1 MNSNVILLD
10 GAVGTSLWEK
20 AKNKVP
26 VWRYNVEDPAI
37 VIELHK
43 EYISAGSKI
52 ILANTFGANGGI
64 LSKAGY
70 SVEKVVGAGVRLAKV
85 ACQNTDVKVA
95 FSVGPLSELVIP
107 RADLEDEDFDEE
119 LYDTMIHPDKARK
132 IYDEMID
139 AGVKE
144 NPDYILIQTFMDI
157 EMMAIAV
164 ESASRYDIP
173 IGCCMSF
180 EKSGKTMMGNSVEDM
195 MNMLSKYPKVCA
207 VGLNCSLGPDLALPI
222 IKEFRK
228 YTSLPLIFKPNA
240 GQSSIKD
247 GKVSHEFD
255 IEAFVDDIVKSL
267 EYDVTYIGG
276 CCGSNPKYITALKA
290 KLDSIK

>member
-1 MNSNVILLD
+1 MNNNLVLID

-20 AKNKVP
+20 AKEKVP

-43 EYISAGSKI
+43 EYIEAGSKV
-52 ILANTFGANGGI
+52 ILANTFGANGGV

-70 SVEKVVGAGVRLAKV
+70 DVSKVVGAGVRLAKT
-85 ACQNTDVKVA
+85 ACKGTDTKVA

-107 RADLEDEDFDEE
+107 RAELEDEDFDEE
-119 LYDTMIHPDKARK
+119 FFENMLHPNKARE

-139 AGVKE
+139 AGVLE

-157 EMMAIAV
+157 EMMCIAI
-164 ESASRYDIP
+164 ESASRYNIP
-173 IGCCMSF
+173 IWCCMSF

-195 MNMLSKYPKVCA
+195 MKAISKYPKVSA

-222 IKEFRK
+222 IKQFRE

-247 GKVSHEFD
+247 GIESHEFD
-255 IEAFVDDIVKSL
+255 IESFVDDSIKAL
-267 EYDVTYIGG
+267 QYDVTYIGG
-276 CCGSNPKYITALKA
+276 CCGSNPKYITALNE
-290 KLDSIK
+290 KLKSL